1 MSIGHEWIE
10 SGGGPLLFAPQRAL
24 ADWHGNRQMKDWAG
38 LTDYSRACA
47 VKDEVGVITIGA
59 SQALVLGDEPDRT
72 SLIVYSSSDLV
83 ICRWRWADS
92 EASLLESLDTAGVR
106 QLPFTPKGCFDALS
120 DQYHLFD
127 SAYSG
132 DEVPR
137 SLIATLDARSYLF
150 DSIDFRPS
158 KNICALV
165 HRIRAMT
172 S

>member
-1 MSIGHEWIE
+1 MNTAHEWIE
-10 SGGGPLLFAPQRAL
+10 SGGGPLLFAPQSAL
-24 ADWHGNRQMKDWAG
+24 ADWHGNRQPKDRVG
-38 LTDYSRACA
+38 LTDYARACA
-47 VKDEVGVITIGA
+47 VKDEIGVIPIGT

-72 SLIVYSSSDLV
+72 SLIVYSSADLM

-92 EASLLESLDTAGVR
+92 EASLLASLDSAGVR
-106 QLPFTPKGCFDALS
+106 QLPFTSKGHFDALS
-120 DQYHLFD
+120 DHYHLFD

-132 DEVPR
+132 DDGPR
-137 SLIATLDARSYLF
+137 SLSAKLDARSYSF

-165 HRIRAMT
+165 HRIRAIA

>member
-24 ADWHGNRQMKDWAG
+24 VDWHGNRQQKDQVG
-38 LTDYSRACA
+38 VTDYARACA
-47 VKDEVGVITIGA
+47 VKDEVGVVSIGA

-72 SLIVYSSSDLV
+72 SLIVYSTSDLM
-83 ICRWRWADS
+83 ICRWRWAES
-92 EASLLESLDTAGVR
+92 EASLMESLDTAGVR
-106 QLPFTPKGCFDALS
+106 RLPFTQKGHFEAIS

-137 SLIATLDARSYLF
+137 SLIAKLDARSYLF
-150 DSIDFRPS
+150 DSIDFRPN
-158 KNICALV
+158 KNIYALI

>member
-10 SGGGPLLFAPQRAL
+10 SGGGPLLFAPQRVL
-24 ADWHGNRQMKDWAG
+24 ADWHGNRQLKDRVG
-38 LTDYSRACA
+38 LTDCARACA
-47 VKDEVGVITIGA
+47 VKDEVGVIQIGA
-59 SQALVLGDEPDRT
+59 TQALVLGDEPDRT
-72 SLIVYSSSDLV
+72 SLIVYSSSDLM

-106 QLPFTPKGCFDALS
+106 QLPFTQKGSFDALS

-137 SLIATLDARSYLF
+137 SLVAKLDARSYLF